1 MTLTDD
7 RPWQTDPWDTVDG
20 AEVPVARLHAQRDRR
35 RWYVWG
41 AMYVGLAALVV
52 VGLVGRWYLGAV
64 NPAGDP
70 GDPVTFT
77 VEEGDTFAS
86 VAERLHAEG
95 LISSVGVFEWYV
107 GRHGGLELTPGY
119 YELRPADHM
128 GNVMAVLRTPPSQT
142 FTNVTFPEGYTLEQ
156 MGVRLAD
163 TVPRL
168 VSRDFNIAATDGG
181 IRSSLQP
188 VEVTSLEGLLFP
200 DTYQVSNSELE
211 RDVVRRMVALM
222 ERVAAQESL
231 VERAPRVGLTP
242 YEVLIVASLVEREA
256 GVEEDRAKIARVIL
270 NRLALGM
277 PLQIDAS
284 LYYRQDPDR
293 PFDEL
298 KALDTP
304 YNTYLR
310 TGLPPT
316 PIANP
321 GRASIRAVLQ
331 PAADPSAGDPLCQGL
346 PAGTECRW
354 LYYVLADEEGRHV
367 FAVTIEQHE
376 ANVQTA
382 RDAGLLG

>member
-1 MTLTDD
+1 
-7 RPWQTDPWDTVDG
+7 V
-20 AEVPVARLHAQRDRR
+20 RLAGRGP
-35 RWYVWG
+35 RWAVW
-41 AMYVGLAALVV
+41 AVLALVSALVV
-52 VGLVGRWYLGAV
+52 AGGVTGYWYTVQV

-70 GDPVTFT
+70 GAAITFT
-77 VEEGDTFAS
+77 VGEDDTLETVSA
-86 VAERLHAEG
+86 RLEAEG
-95 LISSVGVFEWYV
+95 LVTKAWLFRWYV
-107 GRHGGLELTPGY
+107 EHHGGLELTPGY
-119 YELRPADHM
+119 FQVRPSDHM
-128 GNVMAVLRTPPSQT
+128 GNVMSVLATPPSET
-142 FTNVTFPEGYTLEQ
+142 YTNVTFPEGYTLEQ

-376 ANVQTA
+376 ANVQAA